1 MLYLLN
7 EARWADHRPRRRRS
21 VVDDGMPKRK
31 RKVPEWGVKIA
42 LGKLFGLH
50 IAANVAKKAI

>member
-7 EARWADHRPRRRRS
+7 EARWADHRRS
-21 VVDDGMPKRK
+21 AVRCAVDDGMPKRK
-31 RKVPEWGVKIA
+31 GEIPEWGVKIA